1 MHLKLIC
8 CHMNLAPPLLGNP
21 APLTFLVL
29 KVPSLYTRVSQVR
42 TPGHPGFV
50 PSHKPTSAEPTLEIY
65 DSTSPRHPPP
75 HCSGSVGTLLSHE
88 HPLRPLAGSLL
99 GHLGEPTDLPASPLP
114 STPEPESEPALIR
127 PDHSATCQYPFSDP
141 LSTSTPCRTLRS
153 QSPVCRPLSPRPD
166 NPRRPHALAK
176 AKRSKV
182 PNPTSAWADWQ
193 ALPASSAVLPSSPPH
208 GSASETPSGPSFPR
222 MSLAFPPL
230 HCPPLPTVIAVTP

>member
-50 PSHKPTSAEPTLEIY
+50 PSHKPTSAEPTLEIS

-75 HCSGSVGTLLSHE
+75 LLWISGYSPLPRAPTTSSRRLSVG
-88 HPLRPLAGSLL
+88 SL
-99 GHLGEPTDLPASPLP
+99 GRTTDLPASPLP

-166 NPRRPHALAK
+166 NPRRPHARAK

-193 ALPASSAVLPSSPPH
+193 ALPASSAVLPSSPPMGLPLRH
-208 GSASETPSGPSFPR
+208 LQGPPSPGCLWPSHPCIV
-222 MSLAFPPL
+222 P
-230 HCPPLPTVIAVTP
+230 HCQL